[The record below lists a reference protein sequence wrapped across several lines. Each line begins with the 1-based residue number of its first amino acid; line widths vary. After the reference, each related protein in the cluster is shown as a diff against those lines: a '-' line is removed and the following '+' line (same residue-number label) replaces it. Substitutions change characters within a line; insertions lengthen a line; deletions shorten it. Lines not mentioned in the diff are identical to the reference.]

1 MSRRGFTLLET
12 ALAAAIGGA
21 LVVIALMM
29 FMGMERTS
37 RLLSVRAEQGS
48 DLAKVRLVMQRAT
61 LSFLVAPN
69 PVRPRPSATPA
80 RPADPNAPPE
90 PTPAERILT
99 PRIILEADP
108 RLAGLRMT
116 RRNDPEVY
124 GVQRLEAVLMDSP
137 VPESPRD
144 FWGWA
149 EGSTRRV
156 DRTARDAGGDP
167 GPGVEE
173 ALADEAQAPVRAVRG
188 AFEFWPQIGRGAQR
202 DLEAIREL
210 DGWSVEKP
218 LLWEL
223 WWVPLQPR
231 GEYLDDPPP
240 PPLVLGDAYLIA
252 RNIRYARWTFFD
264 DREHKVAFETA
275 LRQGLPAY
283 VELEVETGA
292 GLRAQFMF
300 ETDWAIGPETARPLP
315 PPGSPEGSGRGS
327 GTGGGGPLGTGG
339 GGGGAGT
346 GGGKD
351 DAKGGGSGG
360 GGGGKGGGK

>member
-12 ALAAAIGGA
+12 ALAASIGAA

-29 FMGMERTS
+29 LMGMERTS

-48 DLAKVRLVMQRAT
+48 DLAKVRLVMQRTT

-69 PVRPRPSATPA
+69 PVRPRPAATPA
-80 RPADPNAPPE
+80 RPVDPNAPPE

-116 RRNDPEVY
+116 RRDDPEVY
-124 GVQRLEAVLMDSP
+124 GVQRLEVVLMDSP

-149 EGSTRRV
+149 EGSMRRV
-156 DRTARDAGGDP
+156 DQPSGEG

-210 DGWSVEKP
+210 DGWGVEKP

-240 PPLVLGDAYLIA
+240 PPLMLGDAYLIA

-275 LRQGLPAY
+275 LRQGLPAF

-292 GLRAQFMF
+292 GLRSQFMF
-300 ETDWAIGPETARPLP
+300 ETDWAIGPETARPTP
-315 PPGSPEGSGRGS
+315 PPSTPEGAGGPGRGGT
-327 GTGGGGPLGTGG
+327 GTGGGGTFGTGG
-339 GGGGAGT
+339 GGTGT

-351 DAKGGGSGG
+351 DGKGGGGG